1 MSRSG
6 RCDPVLAAR
15 HSGHHSGP
23 RLSYPRHSHAAVFDA
38 RHHPD
43 RLHRAVLS
51 VRDAYRLGDAARHQP
66 APLTECARERR
77 RLAADHALRAGAA
90 PDAGDRRRL
99 ADAVRDLYSR
109 ARRHHPALCA
119 RHRNHQRGAC
129 RSQRAQLRLRGGA
142 CRDRAYAVTDGVFF
156 VSGDACFAHTGLRST
171 RVAFV
176 RVEGLRKLFGELVA
190 VDGVSFTVEVG
201 HTLAL
206 LGPSG
211 CGKTTILRCIAGLE
225 AGDAGA
231 IEIAGA
237 AVFDRAAGENVG
249 FPLKVRRVPKAEI
262 AARTGRILDMV
273 GLTAAKDKPATA
285 LSGGQQQRV
294 ALARALVHEPRL
306 VLFDEP
312 MSNLDAQLRARMRM
326 ELAVLQERLC
336 FTAIYVTHDQTEAF
350 SLAET
355 VVVMNHGRIETVGDP
370 RSVFARPQT
379 PFVAEFLGLNINR
392 GRVVNALPRREGF
405 HVEVALAGGFRIW
418 GVQRGGKPA
427 SPGASVLACTRK
439 EHIAVAKCSD
449 GTALPRPDIVG
460 VPDEQ
465 NFIGVTCAASFLGL
479 EEEYVIAIDGIELGA
494 IQPPCGLRAGE
505 PVTVTIRPEEVIVF
519 VAENRGDGG

>member
-1 MSRSG
+1 
-6 RCDPVLAAR
+6 
-15 HSGHHSGP
+15 
-23 RLSYPRHSHAAVFDA
+23 
-38 RHHPD
+38 
-43 RLHRAVLS
+43 
-51 VRDAYRLGDAARHQP
+51 
-66 APLTECARERR
+66 
-77 RLAADHALRAGAA
+77 
-90 PDAGDRRRL
+90 
-99 ADAVRDLYSR
+99 
-109 ARRHHPALCA
+109 
-119 RHRNHQRGAC
+119 
-129 RSQRAQLRLRGGA
+129 
-142 CRDRAYAVTDGVFF
+142 
-156 VSGDACFAHTGLRST
+156 
-171 RVAFV
+171 VAFV
-176 RVEGLRKLFGELVA
+176 RVTGLHKRFGELA
-190 VDGVSFTVEVG
+190 AADGVSFSVEAG

-211 CGKTTILRCIAGLE
+211 CGKTTILRCLAGLE
-225 AGDAGA
+225 NADSGM
-231 IEIAGA
+231 IEIAGGK
-237 AVFDRAAGENVG
+237 VFDAAAGVNLKPERRDLGVVFQSYAVWPHMTVAENVG

-262 AARTGRILDMV
+262 AARTGAILDMV

-326 ELAVLQERLC
+326 ELAVLQERLG

-405 HVEVALAGGFRIW
+405 HVEVALAEGFRIW

-427 SPGASVLACTRK
+427 IPGASVLACTRK

-494 IQPPCGLRAGE
+494 IRPPCGLRAGE

-519 VAENRGDGG
+519 VAENGSDGG

>member
-1 MSRSG
+1 
-6 RCDPVLAAR
+6 
-15 HSGHHSGP
+15 
-23 RLSYPRHSHAAVFDA
+23 
-38 RHHPD
+38 
-43 RLHRAVLS
+43 
-51 VRDAYRLGDAARHQP
+51 
-66 APLTECARERR
+66 
-77 RLAADHALRAGAA
+77 
-90 PDAGDRRRL
+90 
-99 ADAVRDLYSR
+99 
-109 ARRHHPALCA
+109 
-119 RHRNHQRGAC
+119 
-129 RSQRAQLRLRGGA
+129 
-142 CRDRAYAVTDGVFF
+142 
-156 VSGDACFAHTGLRST
+156 
-171 RVAFV
+171 VAFV

-225 AGDAGA
+225 VGDAGA
-231 IEIAGA
+231 IEIAGT
-237 AVFDRAAGENVG
+237 AVFDRAAGVNLMPEQRDLGVVFQSYAVWPHMTVAENVG

-326 ELAVLQERLC
+326 ELAVLQERLG

-405 HVEVALAGGFRIW
+405 QVEVALAEGFRIW

-427 SPGASVLACTRK
+427 IPGASVLACIRK

-465 NFIGVTCAASFLGL
+465 NFIGVTRAASFLGL

-494 IQPPCGLRAGE
+494 IRPPCGLRAGE

-519 VAENRGDGG
+519 VAENGCDGG